1 MGDDNIWKES
11 FTKTETIVFRKI
23 GDECILVPISHMAED
38 INCFYTLNEVAARIW
53 DALDGSATVED
64 IRDGVVQEWEVD
76 SQVAE
81 DDLAEF
87 LEQLLSIGALKE
99 VVHGMPVSADSPGI

>member
-1 MGDDNIWKES
+1 MEKDNILKKR
-11 FTKTETIVFRKI
+11 FIKTETFVFRQI
-23 GDECILVPISHMAED
+23 GDECILVPISHRAED
-38 INCFYTLNEVAARIW
+38 VNCFYTLNEVAARIW

-81 DDLAEF
+81 DDLVEF
-87 LEQLLSIGALKE
+87 LQELLSIGALKE